1 MKHPS
6 LLKKP
11 TATWCISSGSK
22 KKRGR
27 VEEVVRV
34 ISVTK
39 CFMTER
45 VQQLTSR
52 HLLDV
57 FDVLVLTTSATNKML
72 PFSSTVR
79 PHFDKGPR
87 NLIFLG

>member
-11 TATWCISSGSK
+11 TATWCISSGGK
-22 KKRGR
+22 NKRGR

-45 VQQLTSR
+45 VQQLTISR
-52 HLLDV
+52 HLLDI

-79 PHFDKGPR
+79 PHFDKWPKTSY
-87 NLIFLG
+87 F

>member
-1 MKHPS
+1 M
-6 LLKKP
+6 
-11 TATWCISSGSK
+11 
-22 KKRGR
+22 
-27 VEEVVRV
+27 VRV

-45 VQQLTSR
+45 VQQLTTSR

-79 PHFDKGPR
+79 PHFDKWPKTSYFSDDG
-87 NLIFLG
+87 GS